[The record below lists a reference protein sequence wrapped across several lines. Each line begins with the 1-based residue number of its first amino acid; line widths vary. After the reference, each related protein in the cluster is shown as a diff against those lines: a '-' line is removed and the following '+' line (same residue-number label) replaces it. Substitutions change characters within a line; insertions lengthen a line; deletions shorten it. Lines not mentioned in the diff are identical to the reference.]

1 MQWIRAVWY
10 GGAAAII
17 TAIIYLSV
25 TSNPLQLHVAQGD
38 KLGHVAAYAV
48 AAWWCA
54 HMARTPGTRWTI
66 AVCLIALGV
75 ALEFVQLQ
83 LGYRTFELK
92 DMAADAMGVIIG
104 SAVSLLWGP
113 GKRKDSEVR
122 FA

>member
-1 MQWIRAVWY
+1 MHWLKAAWY

-38 KLGHVAAYAV
+38 KLGHIAAYAV

-54 HMARTPGTRWTI
+54 YMARSRSTRWTI
-66 AVCLIALGV
+66 AACLIALGV
-75 ALEFVQLQ
+75 ALEFVQLH

-92 DMAADAMGVIIG
+92 DMAADAMGVVIG
-104 SAVSLLWGP
+104 CGILPRWRP
-113 GKRKDSEVR
+113 GKGERE
-122 FA
+122 FAKA